1 MQKTADCFRLLGSA
15 VLVPVVAR
23 LLMFASEVVYRL
35 YHRAELSIIQ
45 LDIWYFVVVVLM
57 GACVFW
63 VASRAVGSKKY
74 DTAALSVGFALCV
87 FFALRLGNDLFY
99 DFGLLFSL
107 LTVSY
112 FLGLV
117 VSLRGRLLA

>member
-1 MQKTADCFRLLGSA
+1 MVNTMQKTADCFRLLGSA

-35 YHRAELSIIQ
+35 YHRTELSIIQ

-74 DTAALSVGFALCV
+74 DTAALSVGFAL
-87 FFALRLGNDLFY
+87 
-99 DFGLLFSL
+99 
-107 LTVSY
+107 
-112 FLGLV
+112 
-117 VSLRGRLLA
+117 